1 MNRRTN
7 RRTDAIRELFLKE
20 AVALNDRV
28 LELDR
33 LLTHL
38 VRPDW
43 VRMIGQ
49 ELADRFRD
57 DAPTKVLTAE
67 SAGIAPA
74 FAAAEEL
81 GVPLLFARR
90 RQTLLTGED
99 VWHERVPSFTKG
111 VVTDL
116 LVPRNLL
123 SADDR
128 VLIVDDTIAH
138 GDTALGLVRIV
149 ENAGARLVGFAVVV
163 EKCFQEGARRLKDR
177 GVRVESLVRVRSLE
191 NGLELE
197 SEGE

>member
-1 MNRRTN
+1 MRR
-7 RRTDAIRELFLKE
+7 RIDDIREWFLRE
-20 AVALNDRV
+20 AVVLNDRL
-28 LELDR
+28 LELDT

-38 VRPDW
+38 VCPGW
-43 VRMIGQ
+43 IRMVGQ
-49 ELADRFRD
+49 EVADRFRD
-57 DAPTKVLTAE
+57 AAPTKVLTAE

-90 RQTLLTGED
+90 RRTLLTDAD
-99 VWHERVPSFTKG
+99 VFHERVPSFTKG

-116 LVPRNLL
+116 LVPRKLL
-123 SADDR
+123 APDDR

-149 ENAGARLVGFAVVV
+149 ENAGAALAGFAVVV
-163 EKCFQEGARRLKDR
+163 EKCFQDGARRLRDR

-191 NGLELE
+191 NGLELD
-197 SEGE
+197 GE